1 MIITKKI
8 IILVYFK
15 IKSPASHFEC
25 RSILIWSTTEK
36 LVVVCLTKKSKQY
49 YNITIIT
56 LPIFAIV
63 NWREKTKNNEE
74 KRKQNKQSEINQHLD
89 LQRRNKKMHHKRAQ
103 KTKNPTKIHSSFKFC
118 HVLWNKLSITFIDTI
133 LMLNSN
139 KCIPSSHC
147 QLEIF
152 LYTK

>member
-1 MIITKKI
+1 M
-8 IILVYFK
+8 
-15 IKSPASHFEC
+15 
-25 RSILIWSTTEK
+25 SINFNLINYWK
-36 LVVVCLTKKSKQY
+36 LVVVCLTKKTKQY

-74 KRKQNKQSEINQHLD
+74 KRKQKNKQSEINQHLD

-139 KCIPSSHC
+139 KCIPSSHR
-147 QLEIF
+147 QIEII
-152 LYTK
+152 LYSSGAYPSY

>member
-1 MIITKKI
+1 MKHII
-8 IILVYFK
+8 IILLLLLYQYSQLW
-15 IKSPASHFEC
+15 ID
-25 RSILIWSTTEK
+25 EK
-36 LVVVCLTKKSKQY
+36 
-49 YNITIIT
+49 
-56 LPIFAIV
+56 
-63 NWREKTKNNEE
+63 KTKNNEE
-74 KRKQNKQSEINQHLD
+74 KQKQKNKQSEINQHLD

-147 QLEIF
+147 QIEIII
-152 LYTK
+152 YSAGAYPS